1 MIQIYYGMSGAFKTT
16 TIKKKLEEDKN
27 LKVLWSMIK
36 SWKNLENTLFNGL
49 VEYND
54 LNYAM
59 LHLCLLEEK
68 MKDLD
73 DKSSGLLV
81 ERGVTD
87 MIFYKTR
94 DLKVVNDMW
103 VGFITNYEESLCNEK
118 PEKILLI
125 QNDVKFINDVILSE
139 PSRREKFPG
148 GVADY
153 LESQNSYVDFTKKHN
168 DITKIIEIT
177 NAEDYIT
184 NTLGLKFNIKQV

>member
-1 MIQIYYGMSGAFKTT
+1 MITFYYGMSGAFKAT

-49 VEYND
+49 IEYND
-54 LNYAM
+54 LNYAL

-68 MKDLD
+68 IDELD

-87 MIFYKTR
+87 MIFYKIR

-103 VGFITNYEESLCNEK
+103 VDFITNYEESLCKEK
-118 PEKILLI
+118 PKKILLI
-125 QNDVKFINDVILSE
+125 QNDTKFIENVILNE
-139 PSRREKFPG
+139 PSRREKFP
-148 GVADY
+148 DLDTY
-153 LESQNSYVDFTKKHN
+153 LKCQDQYVKFCEKYN
-168 DITKIIEIT
+168 EITETIEIT

-184 NTLGLKFNIKQV
+184 NTLGLEFNILKN

>member
-16 TIKKKLEEDKN
+16 TIKKKLEEDNN

-184 NTLGLKFNIKQV
+184 NTLGLKFNIKQG

>member
-1 MIQIYYGMSGAFKTT
+1 MITFYYGMSGAFKAT

-49 VEYND
+49 IEYND
-54 LNYAM
+54 LNYAL
-59 LHLCLLEEK
+59 LHLTMLEDK
-68 MKDLD
+68 MDELD

-103 VGFITNYEESLCNEK
+103 VDFITNYEESLCKEK
-118 PEKILLI
+118 PKKILLI
-125 QNDVKFINDVILSE
+125 QNDTKFIENVILNE
-139 PSRREKFPG
+139 PSRREKFLG
-148 GVADY
+148 GVTDY
-153 LESQNSYVDFTKKHN
+153 LRDQERYVDFTKKHN
-168 DITKIIEIT
+168 DITEIIEIT

-184 NTLGLKFNIKQV
+184 NTLGMEFNILKN